1 MYYFLFVLSMF
12 VGSYQSEPVF
22 TISVVLA
29 IVLIAVL
36 LTYFIYRMWKRN

>member
-1 MYYFLFVLSMF
+1 MYYLLFVLSMI

-22 TISVVLA
+22 TISMGVA

-36 LTYFIYRMWKRN
+36 LTYFIHRMWKRN